1 MNGTETARKGSPQG
15 QPARAARKGSPQG
28 QKAQQMDLEIPAEPF
43 VPLNP
48 DGTPNYLGVSVPDLR
63 TLCRRRKIG
72 PALLIAGANKATC
85 IAALESG
92 VWPGEAVRH
101 DAPAPAPVPVPP
113 ADTASA
119 VHALQAVLATLI
131 PKQGLDEP
139 RVREIAAE
147 EAAKLP
153 SAKVEIQV
161 ADLPKVQMARQHAQF
176 PLLLLAAA
184 NDVPVML
191 VGPAGS
197 GKTSAAVAASHA
209 LGVKFGC
216 LSVNPQTSKS
226 DLFGYKDAGGTYHS
240 SLFADCY
247 GSGGVF
253 LLDEIDA
260 GNPGV
265 LTGMN
270 ATAAGNVM
278 PTQGGMIARHEQFR
292 LVAAANTFG
301 QGADRQYVGRN
312 QLDAATL
319 DRFFVLEWNIDPG
332 LEAACVGL
340 NRPSETLDIG
350 RGGIMSTEAW
360 FERVAAVR
368 AAIAAEKVRAVVSP
382 RATILGDRLA
392 RAGMGRHWLEEGLLW
407 KGMDTDSRKRV
418 EARCK

>member
-1 MNGTETARKGSPQG
+1 METETT
-15 QPARAARKGSPQG
+15 
-28 QKAQQMDLEIPAEPF
+28 PAEPH

-48 DGTPNYLGVSVPDLR
+48 DGTPNYLAVSVPDLR

-85 IAALESG
+85 IAALETG
-92 VWPGEAVRH
+92 IWPGEAVKH
-101 DAPAPAPVPVPP
+101 EAPATAPVPAP

-119 VHALQAVLATLI
+119 VQALQAVLATLM
-131 PKQGLDEP
+131 PKTGLDEP

-153 SAKVEIQV
+153 SAKLEVKI
-161 ADLPKVQMARQHAQF
+161 ADLPSVEMDRQHARYG
-176 PLLLLAAA
+176 LLLLAVA

-197 GKTSAAVAASHA
+197 GKTSAAVSVARNM
-209 LGVKFGC
+209 GVKFGC

-226 DLFGYKDAGGTYHS
+226 DLFGYKDAGGTYHPS
-240 SLFADCY
+240 MFADCY
-247 GSGGVF
+247 GSGGVM
-253 LLDEIDA
+253 LMDEIDA

-270 ATAAGNVM
+270 AAAAGNVM
-278 PTQGGMIARHEQFR
+278 PTQNGIVNRHEQFR
-292 LVAAANTFG
+292 LIAAANTFG

-319 DRFFVLEWNIDPG
+319 DRFFVLEWGIDAG

-340 NRPSETLDIG
+340 SRHSEEVDIG
-350 RGGIMSTEAW
+350 RGGLVSTGQW
-360 FERVAAVR
+360 FERVAKVR
-368 AAIAAEKVRAVVSP
+368 EAIAAEKVRAVVSP
-382 RATILGDRLA
+382 RATILGDKLA
-392 RAGMGRHWLEEGLLW
+392 RAGMGRFWLEEGLLW
-407 KGMDTDSRKRV
+407 KGMDADARKRV

>member
-1 MNGTETARKGSPQG
+1 LA
-15 QPARAARKGSPQG
+15 
-28 QKAQQMDLEIPAEPF
+28 
-43 VPLNP
+43 
-48 DGTPNYLGVSVPDLR
+48 VSVPDLR

-72 PALLIAGANKATC
+72 PALMIAGANKATC
-85 IAALESG
+85 IAALETG
-92 VWPGEAVRH
+92 VWPGEAVKH
-101 DAPAPAPVPVPP
+101 EAPATVPVPP
-113 ADTASA
+113 ADTTSA
-119 VHALQAVLATLI
+119 VQALQAVLATLI

-153 SAKVEIQV
+153 SAKLEVKI
-161 ADLPKVQMARQHAQF
+161 ADLPSVEMTRQHARF
-176 PLLLLAAA
+176 GLLMLAVA

-197 GKTSAAVAASHA
+197 GKTSAAVSASQA

-247 GSGGVF
+247 GSGGVM
-253 LLDEIDA
+253 LMDEIDA

-270 ATAAGNVM
+270 AAAAGNVM
-278 PTQGGMIARHEQFR
+278 PTQGGMIARHKQFR
-292 LVAAANTFG
+292 LIAAANTYG

-319 DRFFVLEWNIDPG
+319 DRFFVLEWGIDAG

-340 NRPSETLDIG
+340 SRTSEEVDIG
-350 RGGIMSTEAW
+350 RGGLISTEQW
-360 FERVAAVR
+360 FARVGKVR
-368 AAIAAEKVRAVVSP
+368 EAIAAEKVRAVVSP
-382 RATILGDRLA
+382 RATILGDKLA
-392 RAGMGRHWLEEGLLW
+392 RAGMGRYWLEEGLLW
-407 KGMDTDSRKRV
+407 KGMDADARKRV